1 MLLQRKSKNTEK
13 KSSKRTR
20 KSKVVKPSEDEG
32 LEIAQEPPETS
43 ETEELGE
50 AVESEEEEAENREEK
65 AVAYKRYFRTP
76 GYYT

>member
-1 MLLQRKSKNTEK
+1 ME
-13 KSSKRTR
+13 
-20 KSKVVKPSEDEG
+20 PSEDEG

-43 ETEELGE
+43 EAEVLGE